1 MRNFYSKNVV
11 GIWGGYIVG
20 STPYY
25 NNIFTINTSLCLPA
39 IWRVHLKREG
49 RRGREKGEGGE
60 TEKGDGARRRERR
73 EMEEKEGKKEWGKK
87 RFFFFLP
94 IFVCCV
100 GAYSKKDGDGVEEPE
115 PYCEVKGG
123 SGR

>member
-25 NNIFTINTSLCLPA
+25 NNIFTINTSPYLPA
-39 IWRVHLKREG
+39 IWRVHLKREEEG
-49 RRGREKGEGGE
+49 ERKERGERERRGGKKEREKGER
-60 TEKGDGARRRERR
+60 ARRRERK
-73 EMEEKEGKKEWGKK
+73 EMEEKEGKKEVAEKN
-87 RFFFFLP
+87 FFLP

-100 GAYSKKDGDGVEEPE
+100 GACS
-115 PYCEVKGG
+115 
-123 SGR
+123 SF